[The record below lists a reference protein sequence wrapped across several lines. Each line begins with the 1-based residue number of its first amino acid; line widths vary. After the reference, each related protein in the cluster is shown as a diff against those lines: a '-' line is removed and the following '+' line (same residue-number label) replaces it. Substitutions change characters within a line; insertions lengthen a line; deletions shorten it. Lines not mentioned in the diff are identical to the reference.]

1 MRRKGQQ
8 MGRALTKPGQRCAV
22 GKKVMK
28 KEEKRKGQSCVSL
41 VYLILSTTSI
51 KTFTLTHVGGKP
63 LIFLLIIPFYITLF
77 FKQELDSMRGKRKM
91 NEFCF

>member
-1 MRRKGQQ
+1 
-8 MGRALTKPGQRCAV
+8 MGRALTKPGQRYAV

-28 KEEKRKGQSCVSL
+28 KEEERKGQSCVSL

-51 KTFTLTHVGGKP
+51 RTFTLTHVGGKP

-77 FKQELDSMRGKRKM
+77 SNRNLTA
-91 NEFCF
+91 